1 MVIHDF
7 VMLQIRNT
15 KRFTWALQTTASVN
29 DTISCHQL
37 LICFLFQAFGLL
49 ICSCLSSSANVFQR
63 PWVFFSFQ
71 LLLIQ
76 SALQLLMCKFRR
88 KIMDQQSSSSAR
100 FNSAVTESFSLF
112 ITVFF
117 IVGIQLYCLKTAI
130 GGFLLFGKLLTCF
143 YSEFFGTFLNRKVL

>member
-7 VMLQIRNT
+7 VILQIRNT
-15 KRFTWALQTTASVN
+15 KRFKWALQTTASVN

-63 PWVFFSFQ
+63 PWVFFFF
-71 LLLIQ
+71 LV
-76 SALQLLMCKFRR
+76 ALQLLMCKFRR

-117 IVGIQLYCLKTAI
+117 YCSYLALLFEDSNWWVFVI
-130 GGFLLFGKLLTCF
+130 WEALNLFLL
-143 YSEFFGTFLNRKVL
+143 